1 MKHVGFF
8 VVGEGKFG
16 EYAYGDQFIKANES
30 LHYWKNRGYQVVPVF
45 APEGDET
52 VTYAHMNDTTGCRFR
67 QYGQDPLPVWAVD
80 VKLEA

>member
-30 LHYWKNRGYQVVPVF
+30 VSWDELIDFPVF
-45 APEGDET
+45 SIVFFPNGKRR
-52 VTYAHMNDTTGCRFR
+52 TTI
-67 QYGQDPLPVWAVD
+67 L
-80 VKLEA
+80 